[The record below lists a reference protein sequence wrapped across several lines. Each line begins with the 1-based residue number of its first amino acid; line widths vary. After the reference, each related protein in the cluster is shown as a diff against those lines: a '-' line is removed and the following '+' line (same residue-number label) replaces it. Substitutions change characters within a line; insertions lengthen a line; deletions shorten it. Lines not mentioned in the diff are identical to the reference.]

1 MIRVRRCSIRRLLSA
16 FIGRVPTR
24 SGLHIG
30 YRKLAELHADL
41 FRRHASPLEDCVLWR
56 STTEVKMLCPTRF
69 VVDATETV
77 KKEAWRTKCG
87 APRLGYEQNQ
97 KATYYCSYVGCQNEI
112 TFVGGISERPK
123 SEIEVL
129 NEEARVAAS
138 Y

>member
-1 MIRVRRCSIRRLLSA
+1 MQRNTA
-16 FIGRVPTR
+16 
-24 SGLHIG
+24 
-30 YRKLAELHADL
+30 
-41 FRRHASPLEDCVLWR
+41 
-56 STTEVKMLCPTRF
+56 
-69 VVDATETV
+69 
-77 KKEAWRTKCG
+77 KEAWRPKCA

-138 Y
+138 CQKIK